1 MIERARILKCVDAQI
16 RVTFQGRSEVI
27 QFLLNH
33 ERKNHFVDQLMAELW
48 KVNQRKVLKSPAL
61 LGQLINDFTNMFARA
76 AIQKAEQDILSANE
90 RSRRIAEHDQIANAE
105 QIASEIFRE
114 GKEVHNEI

>member
-16 RVTFQGRSEVI
+16 RVTFEGRSEVI
-27 QFLLNH
+27 QFLINH
-33 ERKNHFVDQLMAELW
+33 ERKNHFVDLLMGELW
-48 KVNQRKVLKSPAL
+48 KVDQKKAIKTPAM

-90 RSRRIAEHDQIANAE
+90 RSRRIAEHDQLENAE
-105 QIASEIFRE
+105 QIASEMLTEVR
-114 GKEVHNEI
+114 EVHNEI